1 MHRPGGSTDR
11 AASSRISPTDSGESW
26 VSLRESV
33 FRKGSSAIPTT
44 HRSLWEIFFSWL
56 RDLWSRLADA
66 FFSRVHVG
74 GAGFTIGL
82 AIEAILIAAVVFML
96 IRLLAGIVRDA
107 RHPPSAARA
116 LAEPPDPQEL
126 YAQSRRA
133 ASRGDYRAAI
143 ALVFRAALLRLERL
157 GLVREDPSRTVN
169 EWRRS
174 VAAREPALASK
185 FDAIARPFTAAF
197 YAELPVAQSQW
208 LAAHDA
214 YVTLPQEE
222 RNA

>member
-1 MHRPGGSTDR
+1 MIARHPPLDPQTLAHTILSEKR
-11 AASSRISPTDSGESW
+11 
-26 VSLRESV
+26 
-33 FRKGSSAIPTT
+33 FRVAIPTT
-44 HRSLWEIFFSWL
+44 HRSLWELFWSWL

-66 FFSRVHVG
+66 FFSHVHIGNRASV
-74 GAGFTIGL
+74 TIGVVV
-82 AIEAILIAAVVFML
+82 EGILVAAVVFML
-96 IRLLAGIVRDA
+96 IRLLVGVVRDA
-107 RHPPSAARA
+107 RHPQSAARA
-116 LAEPPDPQEL
+116 LAEPPDPQVL

-133 ASRGDYRAAI
+133 AAQGDYRGAV
-143 ALVFRAALLRLERL
+143 ALIFRAALLRLERL

-169 EWRRS
+169 ECRRS
-174 VAAREPALASK
+174 VAAREPALASV

-197 YAELPVAQSQW
+197 YAELPVAQAQW

>member
-1 MHRPGGSTDR
+1 MIARHPPIDPQTLARTILSEKR
-11 AASSRISPTDSGESW
+11 
-26 VSLRESV
+26 
-33 FRKGSSAIPTT
+33 FRVAIPTT
-44 HRSLWEIFFSWL
+44 HRSLWEIFWSWL

-66 FFSRVHVG
+66 FFSHVHVG
-74 GAGFTIGL
+74 SRAGFTIGVV
-82 AIEAILIAAVVFML
+82 IEAILIAAVVFIV
-96 IRLLAGIVRDA
+96 IRLLAGVVRDA
-107 RHPPSAARA
+107 RHPRSAARP
-116 LAEPPDPQEL
+116 LAELPDPQAL

-133 ASRGDYRAAI
+133 AAQGDYRTAI

-169 EWRRS
+169 ECRRS
-174 VAAREPALASK
+174 VAAREPALASA

-197 YAELPVAQSQW
+197 YAELPVAQAQW

-214 YVTLPQEE
+214 YVALPQEE